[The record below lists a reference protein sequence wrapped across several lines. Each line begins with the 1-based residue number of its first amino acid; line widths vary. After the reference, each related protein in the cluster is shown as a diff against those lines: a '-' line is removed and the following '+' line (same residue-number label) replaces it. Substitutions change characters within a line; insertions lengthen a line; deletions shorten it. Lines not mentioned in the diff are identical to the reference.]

1 MFIFNLILY
10 FQITHFV
17 RTISRKHAY
26 NATSV
31 TYYIKTEKKTTPF
44 TYPPNRKSKVIRNKW
59 ISAEATMNG

>member
-31 TYYIKTEKKTTPF
+31 TYYIKTEKTKTPF
-44 TYPPNRKSKVIRNKW
+44 TYPQTERAN
-59 ISAEATMNG
+59 